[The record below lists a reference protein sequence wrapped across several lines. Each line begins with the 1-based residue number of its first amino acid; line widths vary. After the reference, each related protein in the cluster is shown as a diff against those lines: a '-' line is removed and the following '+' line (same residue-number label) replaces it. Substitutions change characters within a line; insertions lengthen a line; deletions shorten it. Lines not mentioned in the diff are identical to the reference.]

1 MATLDGIGSLNLGQ
15 YIPFMGG
22 GTLWT
27 TIFTWVIVYGIAI
40 VILIWVI
47 KRGTNSVRVEIY
59 MKTGSGY
66 RIKRDRGKFVK
77 IGEIE
82 ALKLR
87 KEKEHIPLPPQ
98 TCVFLTN
105 RLLGRGEKL
114 MLLKDS
120 EGGLHYMSIPE
131 EGQAHGYEAQ
141 YTSVKTGEKKTTW
154 VQYIIPENRNLKEW
168 YKNITR
174 VFHERLHEKKW
185 YEAMAPYATFSIVS
199 IMCIIVIYMTFNKIS
214 GG

>member
-1 MATLDGIGSLNLGQ
+1 MVTIDSIGNLDLGK

-27 TIFTWVIVYGIAI
+27 TIFGWVIIYGIGFAI
-40 VILIWVI
+40 IIWMI
-47 KRGTNSVRVEIY
+47 KRGANSVRVEIY

-66 RIKRDRGKFVK
+66 RIKTDRGKFVK

-87 KEKEHIPLPPQ
+87 REREHIPLPPQ

-105 RLLGRGEKL
+105 RFLGRGEKL

-131 EGQAHGYEAQ
+131 EKHGYDAE
-141 YTSVKTGEKKTTW
+141 YISIETGKKKKTW
-154 VQYIIPENRNLKEW
+154 VPYIVPENRNLKEW

-185 YEAMAPYATFSIVS
+185 YEAMAPYATFSLVC
-199 IMCIIVIYMTFNKIS
+199 IMCIMVIYMTFNKI
-214 GG
+214 GGG